1 MPDQVRV
8 FFDTWAHERGE
19 PADEPAQHPELL
31 MEELGT
37 QSGFKV
43 VGAVARTID
52 GCWWFWIEY
61 WRMPEAPRLPPYI
74 HIVDWLPVG
83 TV

>member
-1 MPDQVRV
+1 
-8 FFDTWAHERGE
+8 
-19 PADEPAQHPELL
+19 